1 VQAHARSR
9 HVRESARG
17 QETLLERQLPS
28 LRMAS
33 TSQCLPLV
41 GAGRASREAG
51 AARARTAPCRRVACA
66 AAAPRFSDIQPA
78 EEYHILAQAEIP
90 SHLPRCAGDNAFLSR
105 PQRPLR
111 TTSHVFLRRPDFLK
125 QLFRWAVQYADDGE
139 DVNKPPM
146 RCDVIDVSS
155 VLSVGFTVSIMRYN
169 EAGQLESECDL
180 ECLMDD
186 EEVQAFDVVGMD
198 DQGFPKLQTQDG
210 QERLVKGKNFLIRC
224 AAERRD
230 ARERRRSSDTSPA
243 QPRQEQAGASAPRG
257 DGEEAAQ

>member
-1 VQAHARSR
+1 MRARALLR
-9 HVRESARG
+9 NAP
-17 QETLLERQLPS
+17 TLVEQHPPAF
-28 LRMAS
+28 RMAS
-33 TSQCLPLV
+33 TSQSLPLV
-41 GAGRASREAG
+41 GAGRAREAT
-51 AARARTAPCRRVACA
+51 ASRARTAPCRRVACA

-78 EEYHILAQAEIP
+78 EEYHILAQAAIP
-90 SHLPRCAGDNAFLSR
+90 SHLPRCADGAALPCR

-111 TTSHVFLRRPDFLK
+111 TASHVILRRPDFLK

-186 EEVQAFDVVGMD
+186 EVVEGFDVVGMD

-210 QERLVKGKNFLIRC
+210 EQKLVKGKNFLIRC
-224 AAERRD
+224 AAERRNV
-230 ARERRRSSDTSPA
+230 RVRQRSSDTLP
-243 QPRQEQAGASAPRG
+243 G
-257 DGEEAAQ
+257 EAATRASRCQHTTWRR